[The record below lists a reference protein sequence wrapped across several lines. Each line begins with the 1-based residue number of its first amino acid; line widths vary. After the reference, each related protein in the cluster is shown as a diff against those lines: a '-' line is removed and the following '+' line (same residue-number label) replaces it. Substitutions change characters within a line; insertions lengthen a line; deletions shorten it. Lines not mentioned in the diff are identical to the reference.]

1 MSFTETRLINPTQL
15 TTSASSALYTVPAGK
30 SAIIKQLVITNTTST
45 SATFAFYINGNT
57 ADKALFSSTSVSGN
71 DSLVI
76 NLSQVLNAG
85 NTINALASAN
95 TTLNLTVS
103 GVVNDGPLNPL
114 SIYIADNAITTPKIA
129 DASVTTA
136 KIAAGAVVTEDIA
149 NNAVTQG
156 KLSTDVPLSGF
167 RNSVI
172 NGGFDVWQRGTS
184 PTAIAS
190 TSSSAFLADRWQA
203 TRYAS
208 GSKQSQIFPSLD
220 GFRYGIRIQRDSGNT
235 STNVI
240 YLSQSFEGDVAI
252 KLANKPVALSFYA
265 RAGSNYSP
273 TSSFLYVGLNTGT
286 GSEANV
292 AYGIFA
298 GLIPPSINS
307 NVTLTTSWQRFTF
320 IANIPSGTTQAGL
333 LFSMSPT
340 GTASTNDYFEITG
353 VQLEQSLQPTP
364 FEQRPIGVELAL
376 CQRYFWKLISNGI
389 SYLSFQY
396 AGTQYRLTIP
406 HPVQMRVN
414 PHTVSTSTWQGGT
427 TPSLGA
433 ASVLSTNWSTT
444 GGWFYVDGSTSIE
457 ISAEL

>member
-1 MSFTETRLINPTQL
+1 MLG
-15 TTSASSALYTVPAGK
+15 SSALLPAG
-30 SAIIKQLVITNTTST
+30 L
-45 SATFAFYINGNT
+45 
-57 ADKALFSSTSVSGN
+57 
-71 DSLVI
+71 
-76 NLSQVLNAG
+76 
-85 NTINALASAN
+85 
-95 TTLNLTVS
+95 
-103 GVVNDGPLNPL
+103 
-114 SIYIADNAITTPKIA
+114 
-129 DASVTTA
+129 
-136 KIAAGAVVTEDIA
+136 
-149 NNAVTQG
+149 
-156 KLSTDVPLSGF
+156 GF
-167 RNSVI
+167 RNVLI

-292 AYGIFA
+292 VYGTFA

-353 VQLEQSLQPTP
+353 VQLEQNLQPTP
-364 FEQRPIGVELAL
+364 FEQRPIGVELGL
-376 CQRYFWKLISNGI
+376 CQRYYERISGNTGTSEWANIGSGGWDGSSRFCLTYNYLTIKRVRPSVFSSGSGINCLYHGVAWQAVTGVNSYTEISNRALRINYDCSGTSVQGQSGI
-389 SYLSFQY
+389 AAITTASSY
-396 AGTQYRLTIP
+396 
-406 HPVQMRVN
+406 
-414 PHTVSTSTWQGGT
+414 
-427 TPSLGA
+427 
-433 ASVLSTNWSTT
+433 
-444 GGWFYVDGSTSIE
+444 IE